1 MILEKIEEL
10 YIIFCLKI
18 GRVIGVA
25 TDKVAHFFCCFMA
38 SIILGFMFSI
48 ETGVIA
54 AIAMGVGKEYG
65 DSCSPVNRWSWG
77 DIFADFMGAV
87 VGAFVVYGLLVIL

>member
-1 MILEKIEEL
+1 MILERIEEL

-54 AIAMGVGKEYG
+54 AIAMGVGK
-65 DSCSPVNRWSWG
+65 D
-77 DIFADFMGAV
+77 M
-87 VGAFVVYGLLVIL
+87 VILAPLSIGGVGGTYSQTLWVLW